1 MATVAQH
8 LTDLVQQAIVSA
20 GVAEAGTPI
29 EPCVPTNNPEHG
41 DYQSNA
47 AFRFAKKARQ
57 NPRAVGQQVLDHL
70 PADPAIA
77 EATLAG
83 PGFLNLR
90 LADAWLA
97 ADVAER
103 ATDDRLGGPTP
114 GEGRTVVIDYSSPNI
129 AKRMHVGH
137 LRSTVIG
144 NALDRLHRYLGWTVV
159 ADNHIGDW
167 GTQFGKLI
175 VMWRRDADE
184 AAYDADPIGELQR
197 LYQSFGPAAEA
208 EPELSDAARAETA
221 KLQAGDPNNLDLWKR
236 FVDASMKEFDTVYDR
251 LGVAFDVVH
260 GESFYRH
267 ELRELV
273 DDLLAKGIAEPSEGA
288 VVVPFQPEDGKGLAK
303 QPLLVRKSDGAALY
317 GTTDLATAKHRVE
330 TWDPAKVLYVTDT
343 RQQSHFRQVIAAAK
357 KMGLDSPE
365 YVHTW
370 FGMLKFSGGAVA
382 STRAGDVIN
391 LVDLLDTAAA
401 KAFDIVTEKSPDLP
415 EAERRDIAEAVGTG
429 TIRYFDLS
437 QNPQSDITF
446 TWDKALSLD
455 GGSAVYLMYAHAR
468 LHSILR
474 KGEATEGVPGPAA
487 CETPEERTLAML
499 VARTPEAILSAADTY
514 RPNLL
519 AEHLDS
525 LAKAVGGFYSAC
537 PILQDGVPADVRQRR
552 LALVFAVTR
561 ALKLGLGLLGIRAVD
576 RM

>member
-1 MATVAQH
+1 MATVAQR
-8 LTDLVQQAIVSA
+8 LTELVQQAIIAA
-20 GVAEAGTPI
+20 GIAEEGTAI

-47 AFRFAKKARQ
+47 AFRMAKIARQ
-57 NPRAVGQQVLDHL
+57 NPRALAQKVLDHL
-70 PADPAIA
+70 PDDPAIA
-77 EATLAG
+77 EASLAG

-90 LADAWLA
+90 LSDAWLA
-97 ADVAER
+97 DDVARR
-103 ATDDRLGGPTP
+103 AGDDRLEGPLS

-144 NALDRLHRYLGWTVV
+144 NALDRLHRYLGWNVV

-184 AAYDADPIGELQR
+184 AAYEADPIGELQR
-197 LYQSFGPAAEA
+197 LYQAFKPAAE
-208 EPELSDAARAETA
+208 EDPSLVDAARAETA
-221 KLQAGDPNNLDLWKR
+221 KLQEGDEANVALWQR
-236 FVDASMKEFDTVYDR
+236 FIDASMEEFEGIYQR

-267 ELRELV
+267 ELQSLI
-273 DDLLAKGIAEPSEGA
+273 DGLLEKGIAEHSEGA
-288 VVVPFQPEDGKGLAK
+288 VIVPFQPEDGKGLAK
-303 QPLLVRKSDGAALY
+303 NPLLIRKSDGAALY
-317 GTTDLATAKHRVE
+317 GTTDLATARHRVA
-330 TWDPAKVLYVTDT
+330 TWDPDKVLYVTDT
-343 RQQSHFRQVIAAAK
+343 RQQAHFRQVIAAAK
-357 KMGLDSPE
+357 KMGLDGPE
-365 YVHTW
+365 YVHAW
-370 FGMLKFSGGAVA
+370 FGMLKFPGGVVA
-382 STRAGDVIN
+382 STRSGEVVN
-391 LVDLLDTAAA
+391 LVDLLDSAAD
-401 KAFDIVTEKSPDLP
+401 KAFDIISDKSPDIP
-415 EAERRDIAEAVGTG
+415 EAERRDIAEAVATG

-446 TWDKALSLD
+446 TWDKAMSLD
-455 GGSAVYLMYAHAR
+455 GGSAVYLMYAYAR

-474 KGEATEGVPGPAA
+474 KGEAVDGVAGPVATEHP
-487 CETPEERTLAML
+487 TERTLALL
-499 VARTPEAILSAADTY
+499 VARTPEAIQAAADTY

-519 AEHLDS
+519 AEHLEN
-525 LAKAVGGFYSAC
+525 LAKAVGPFYNEC
-537 PILQDGVPADVRQRR
+537 PILLDGVEVGVRQKR

-561 ALKLGLGLLGIRAVD
+561 ALAMGMDLLGIRAVE